1 MLMSLGNALGFR
13 REQHDALVAPAS
25 QQLLEHYFHV
35 AVHQGLLDRSLLLKA
50 KPTHSLINPYPK
62 LPFDSS
68 ARELTSKL
76 GKPSLRLLPQHALTE
91 ELLFYRKRVS
101 GIQVRFEFHFHRGGL
116 FYAKRVYRQTTDE
129 EYHFIIDNIRKKYLS
144 ETDFD
149 PESDK
154 IIDVQGNELMIS
166 RNKHLSI
173 DYLYAQGPAFGKI
186 RDWID
191 EKTIRLPLPPLLG
204 SLSFPGCSLQ

>member
-1 MLMSLGNALGFR
+1 M
-13 REQHDALVAPAS
+13 
-25 QQLLEHYFHV
+25 
-35 AVHQGLLDRSLLLKA
+35 LKA

-68 ARELTSKL
+68 ARELSSKL

-91 ELLFYRKRVS
+91 ELIFYRKRVS

-116 FYAKRVYRQTTDE
+116 FYAKRVYRNPTDKDC
-129 EYHFIIDNIRKKYLS
+129 YLIIDNIRKKYLG

-154 IIDVQGNELMIS
+154 IIDAQGNELMIS
-166 RNKHLSI
+166 RNQHLSI
-173 DYLYAQGPAFGKI
+173 DYLYAQGPAFGMI

-204 SLSFPGCSLQ
+204 SLSFPGGSLR